1 MNVRND
7 TKSVIT
13 YAGKMY
19 GPGRTIPL
27 KDGDE
32 KKRDIAAMIDSS
44 QLSVSLGGDDAP
56 PSHGLNVEQLKALLT
71 ENHVPFEPNAKKAEL
86 AALVDANVKP

>member
-7 TKSVIT
+7 TKSVIS
-13 YAGKMY
+13 YGGKMY

-32 KKRDIAAMIDSS
+32 KKRDIAAMMDMG
-44 QLSVSLGGDDAP
+44 QLSVSLGGEDAP
-56 PSHGLNVEQLKALLT
+56 PSQGLTVEQLKAVLT
-71 ENHVPFEPNAKKAEL
+71 ENHVEFDPGMKKAEL